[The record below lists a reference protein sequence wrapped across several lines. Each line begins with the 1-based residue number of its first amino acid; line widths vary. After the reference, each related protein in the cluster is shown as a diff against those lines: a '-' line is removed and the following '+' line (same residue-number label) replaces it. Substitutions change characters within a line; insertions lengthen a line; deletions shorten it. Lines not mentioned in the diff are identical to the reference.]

1 MPDTRRTRLQVLAL
15 EDRTVP
21 ALVIDLNG
29 TGALTSVREAA
40 TGQSEAVPVS
50 VRPGNRMNV
59 TEGTADLGTY
69 PVARNMRVDLGTHS
83 SGFLNRLYLND
94 NVLRTNLSVNLDG
107 MFTQFET
114 LGGTSGLATIDGNV
128 RVQGGGD
135 SQLFLFGEFG
145 ETTPHVTNI
154 TGNLKTDMGPGAN
167 GPPEAVGTVG
177 NPPAPSFANVIG
189 NVTVH
194 NSTIFVWAGRIGGNL
209 TVDSA

>member
-40 TGQSEAVPVS
+40 TGQSDAVTLS
-50 VRPGNRMNV
+50 VLPGNRMNV

-94 NVLRTNLSVNLDG
+94 NVIRKKLSVNLDE
-107 MFTQFET
+107 MFTQYEII
-114 LGGTSGLATIDGNV
+114 GGTRGHAWV
-128 RVQGGGD
+128 GGD
-135 SQLFLFGEFG
+135 VLG
-145 ETTPHVTNI
+145 H
-154 TGNLKTDMGPGAN
+154 
-167 GPPEAVGTVG
+167 
-177 NPPAPSFANVIG
+177 IG
-189 NVTVH
+189 
-194 NSTIFVWAGRIGGNL
+194 
-209 TVDSA
+209 VDNRFILA